1 MESLSIE
8 AAIIPKSA
16 TCAPELVTVTLQNL
30 DDKSVVYYPSC
41 TRVERCGG
49 CCSHDL
55 LSCQPT
61 ATELLTFQVPNNI

>member
-1 MESLSIE
+1 MGSLSTE
-8 AAIIPKSA
+8 AAVIPKSA
-16 TCAPELVTVTLQNL
+16 TCALELVTVPLQIL
-30 DDKSVVYYPSC
+30 EDKSVFYYPSC

-61 ATELLTFQVPNNI
+61 TEPVTFQVPDSI